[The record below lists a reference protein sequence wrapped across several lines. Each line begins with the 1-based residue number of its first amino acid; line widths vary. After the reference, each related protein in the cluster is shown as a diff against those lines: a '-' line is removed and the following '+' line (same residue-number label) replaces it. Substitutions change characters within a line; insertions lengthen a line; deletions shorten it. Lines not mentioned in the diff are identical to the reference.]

1 MVCKI
6 SKIALVSC
14 TKIKQNFLCEAQ
26 TMYNKSALF
35 SKVIQ
40 LIRQCEYTDWYILSA
55 KYGLIE
61 KDELIEPYDITLNNM
76 KSDERKAW
84 AKEVAKNILTLDVSH
99 IDFYAGQKYR
109 QYLIPLL
116 ELKGIICAIPLEGL
130 GIGEQLKY
138 LNENNLLTN

>member
-1 MVCKI
+1 
-6 SKIALVSC
+6 
-14 TKIKQNFLCEAQ
+14 
-26 TMYNKSALF
+26 MYNKSALF